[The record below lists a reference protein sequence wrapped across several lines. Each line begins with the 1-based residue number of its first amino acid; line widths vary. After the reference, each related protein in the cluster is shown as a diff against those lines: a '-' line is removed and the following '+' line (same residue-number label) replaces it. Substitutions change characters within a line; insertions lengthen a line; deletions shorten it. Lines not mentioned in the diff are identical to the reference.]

1 MYVSL
6 TGAVSSEKVTEEYKG
21 NFDKFFNILSLSI
34 MAKSCL
40 TVKIYKLN
48 RNESWS

>member
-21 NFDKFFNILSLSI
+21 NLNKLQCFILSK
-34 MAKSCL
+34 MAKNCL
-40 TVKIYKLN
+40 TVKIYKFN
-48 RNESWS
+48 RNES